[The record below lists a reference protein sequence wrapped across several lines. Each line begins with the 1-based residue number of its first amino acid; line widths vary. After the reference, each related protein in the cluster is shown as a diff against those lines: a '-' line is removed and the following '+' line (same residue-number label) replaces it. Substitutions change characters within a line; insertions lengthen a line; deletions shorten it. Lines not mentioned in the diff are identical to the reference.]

1 MPLEPLLCTYPHRG
15 MYQTEV
21 PELLECRS
29 LEREKKAWKRGR
41 RQAIDDAVTPMPG
54 SNVDQIDTSV
64 FLNRKSSPNPIYQMK
79 GILTIVAVDPL

>member
-21 PELLECRS
+21 PELLECMS

-41 RQAIDDAVTPMPG
+41 RQAIDDAVMPVPG
-54 SNVDQIDTSV
+54 YTVDQIDTSV
-64 FLNRKSSPNPIYQMK
+64 FLNRKSSPDPICQMK
-79 GILTIVAVDPL
+79 GILMIVAIDPL